1 MGKIDFIIA
10 SAGTRKTTH
19 LVELIGN
26 EARADK
32 PAKRLLGTTFTVKAA
47 DELVAR
53 ARGEL
58 VKDGDVER
66 ATGLLAAGSARST
79 GAAVQGAGRGR
90 PGAGVIA
97 AAPPSFSRCA
107 VLGGECS

>member
-47 DELVAR
+47 DELVGACAR
-53 ARGEL
+53 
-58 VKDGDVER
+58 
-66 ATGLLAAGSARST
+66 
-79 GAAVQGAGRGR
+79 
-90 PGAGVIA
+90 
-97 AAPPSFSRCA
+97 
-107 VLGGECS
+107 